1 MSHGFRF
8 TPADDPQNFQAAR
21 KRTTADRS
29 VTALAKITGIEPMAC
44 RLQPVCEL
52 PVSLKIRP
60 DLTFRTPHS
69 DHDGPPTD
77 LQKQK
82 TSLPYSGLRQTS
94 LRYSLPNASPMSNF
108 LFRLLTRTGPL
119 ALIASLSWGSSAFA
133 DHSPV
138 GPIPSFR
145 NDMMAVLSKA
155 GCNLGTCHGNANG
168 KGGFKLSLRGQ
179 HPELDFETLTRQVG
193 SRRASIVQPDDSL
206 LLQKPLMEVPHE
218 GGRRF
223 EVNSDEWRILRN
235 WIAAG
240 MPADDAEAP
249 HLVALS
255 VEPSQATV
263 YAPETTASIRVTA
276 EFTNGLTRDVTSLT
290 VFESSSTFVEVSS
303 DGIAEAEHAGL
314 TTVTA
319 RYLDQQ
325 IPVRLEFVP
334 ERPDFA
340 FTSPSPAN
348 FVDKLVFRQLE
359 RLKINPSALCD
370 DTEFLRRAYLD
381 LTGLLPEAAK
391 AQQFVKSD
399 DPNKRA
405 RLIDKLLDSP
415 EFVDM
420 QTLRWSDLLRV
431 DEKTL
436 DQKGVKA
443 FHGWIRESFAQR
455 KPLNQFA
462 REIVAARGSTY
473 EVPPTNFYR
482 ALRNPA
488 ARAESTAQVFLG
500 IRLQCARCHNHP
512 FDRWTQDDYYGW
524 SNFFARIDYRII
536 ENKRR
541 DKNDKNE
548 FIGEQIVLLKDKGD
562 VKNPSTGE
570 VAGLRYLGDLTS
582 DAPAEDAASPA
593 SAGESDSAKAD
604 RLERLA
610 EWLSSPGN
618 ERFAATQAN
627 RIWYQVMGRG
637 IVDPIDDFRST
648 NPPVNPQ
655 LLESLTA
662 EFVQHNFRVR
672 HLMRVIMNSTVYQLS
687 STPNDT
693 NVDDDLLFSRG
704 IPRRLTAE
712 QTLDAIS
719 MTLNVPIRFGGQ
731 QSGIRA
737 VQLPAVRNGDYRYAK
752 PEIGDRFLALFGKP
766 SRLLSCE
773 CERTNN
779 TTLAQTFEMVS
790 GELIDQLLRSSSGRI
805 AQAIEQNQSAEETIA
820 ALYWSAL
827 SRQPSTDELK
837 AALQHVHDADDQRHG
852 LEDVAWALLNS
863 NEFLIRR

>member
-1 MSHGFRF
+1 M
-8 TPADDPQNFQAAR
+8 
-21 KRTTADRS
+21 
-29 VTALAKITGIEPMAC
+29 
-44 RLQPVCEL
+44 
-52 PVSLKIRP
+52 
-60 DLTFRTPHS
+60 
-69 DHDGPPTD
+69 
-77 LQKQK
+77 
-82 TSLPYSGLRQTS
+82 PYS
-94 LRYSLPNASPMSNF
+94 
-108 LFRLLTRTGPL
+108 LFRWLISTGRL
-119 ALIASLSWGSSAFA
+119 ALIAGLLWAPSVFA
-133 DHSPV
+133 DHPTVAPV
-138 GPIPSFR
+138 PSFR
-145 NDMMAVLSKA
+145 NDVMAVLSKA

-179 HPELDFETLTRQVG
+179 HPEDDFETLTRQVG
-193 SRRASIVQPDDSL
+193 SRRASTVQPDDSL
-206 LLQKPLMEVPHE
+206 LLQKPLMKVPHE

-223 EVNSDEWRILRN
+223 NPDSDESQIMRN

-240 MPADDAEAP
+240 MPADDAQAP
-249 HLVALS
+249 QLISLS
-255 VEPSQATV
+255 VEPQHATV
-263 YAPETTASIRVTA
+263 HAPETTASIRVTA
-276 EFTNGLTRDVTSLT
+276 EFSNGQKRDVTSLT
-290 VFESSSTFVEVSS
+290 VFESSATFVKVSS
-303 DGIAEAEHAGL
+303 NGIATAEHAGL
-314 TTVTA
+314 TTITA

-325 IPVRLEFVP
+325 IPIRLEFVP
-334 ERPDFA
+334 ERPDFS
-340 FTSPSPAN
+340 FTSPPPAGLI
-348 FVDKLVFRQLE
+348 DELVFRQLE
-359 RLKINPSALCD
+359 RLKINPSEICD
-370 DTEFLRRAYLD
+370 DTVFLRRAYLD
-381 LTGLLPEAAK
+381 LTGLLPEPAK
-391 AQQFVKSD
+391 AQQFVQSD

-405 RLIDKLLDSP
+405 RLIDELLDSS

-420 QTLRWSDLLRV
+420 QTLRWADLLRV

-436 DQKGVKA
+436 DQKGVQA
-443 FHGWIRESFAQR
+443 FHGWIRESFAKR

-462 REIVAARGSTY
+462 GEIVAARGSTY

-482 ALRNPA
+482 ALRNSA

-524 SNFFARIDYRII
+524 SNFFARIDYKII

-582 DAPAEDAASPA
+582 DTPDNKAVDPAAPD
-593 SAGESDSAKAD
+593 ESNLPKKD
-604 RLERLA
+604 RLERLS

-627 RIWYQVMGRG
+627 RIWFQIMGRG

-655 LLESLTA
+655 LLEVLTA
-662 EFVQHNFRVR
+662 EFVKHDFSVR
-672 HLMRVIMNSTVYQLS
+672 HLMRVIMNSRVYQLS

-693 NVDDDLLFSRG
+693 NVKDELLFSRG

-719 MTLNVPIRFGGQ
+719 MTLDIPIRFGGQ
-731 QSGIRA
+731 QPGIRA
-737 VQLPAVRNGDYRYAK
+737 VQLPGVRNGDYRYAK

-790 GELIDQLLRSSSGRI
+790 GELIDELLRSSSGRI
-805 AQAIEQNQSAEETIA
+805 AEAIRQNQPPEETIE

-827 SRQPSTDELK
+827 SRPPSSNERN
-837 AALQHVHDADDQRHG
+837 AATQHVRDAGDQRHG